1 MKKSCGNCG
10 RSDKYCICVV
20 CEDGNMVVCQ
30 YKGKHVKKED
40 CCEDWKP
47 EVSTHD

>member
-30 YKGKHVKKED
+30 YKGKHVEKED

-47 EVSTHD
+47 EVSA